1 MAGRASVISSDI
13 SSGLAAAVRTARG
26 FDVSDQLDSIRRT
39 DVVRGFEVGR
49 DDAAAAVAGTIAR
62 LQGRRHRRSR
72 RRPAMAGLAIGII
85 GIAGVIGIAAWWLRR
100 RAAAVAVR
108 EERLDIEALD
118 RSASEG
124 MGTAIGSQ
132 AAALGRPES
141 LPTGTAISDMT
152 DEHTKGAMTPS
163 ET

>member
-26 FDVSDQLDSIRRT
+26 FDVSDQLDAIRRT
-39 DVVRGFEVGR
+39 DVVRGFEGGR
-49 DDAAAAVAGTIAR
+49 DDAAAVVAETIAR

-72 RRPAMAGLAIGII
+72 RRPAMAGLALGFI
-85 GIAGVIGIAAWWLRR
+85 GIAGVVGVVAWWLRR
-100 RAAAVAVR
+100 RAAAIAVR

-124 MGTAIGSQ
+124 MGTAIGSR

-141 LPTGTAISDMT
+141 LPTAVEI
-152 DEHTKGAMTPS
+152 
-163 ET
+163 

>member
-13 SSGLAAAVRTARG
+13 SSGFEAAVRTARG
-26 FDVSDQLDSIRRT
+26 FDVSGQLDAIRRT
-39 DVVRGFEVGR
+39 DVVRGFEGGR
-49 DDAAAAVAGTIAR
+49 DDAAAVVAETIAR

-72 RRPAMAGLAIGII
+72 RRTAMAGLALGFI
-85 GIAGVIGIAAWWLRR
+85 GIAGVVGVVAWWLRR
-100 RAAAVAVR
+100 RAAAIAVR

-124 MGTAIGSQ
+124 MGTAIGSR

-141 LPTGTAISDMT
+141 LPTAVEI
-152 DEHTKGAMTPS
+152 
-163 ET
+163 